1 VRCDICLLLAQSRHP
16 DEGNQRSNKNRKI
29 SDRGHSPINETVV
42 DFAYEN
48 WRRVM
53 LVTLP
58 PLKIQLRVGRPRKVA
73 VKTVGKLEGSLTT
86 SGASLVY
93 AGYPYDPYA

>member
-1 VRCDICLLLAQSRHP
+1 
-16 DEGNQRSNKNRKI
+16 
-29 SDRGHSPINETVV
+29 
-42 DFAYEN
+42 
-48 WRRVM
+48 M

-58 PLKIQLRVGRPRKVA
+58 PLKIQMRVSRPRKVA
-73 VKTVGKLEGSLTT
+73 DRAVGKLEGSLTT

>member
-1 VRCDICLLLAQSRHP
+1 
-16 DEGNQRSNKNRKI
+16 
-29 SDRGHSPINETVV
+29 
-42 DFAYEN
+42 
-48 WRRVM
+48 M

>member
-1 VRCDICLLLAQSRHP
+1 
-16 DEGNQRSNKNRKI
+16 
-29 SDRGHSPINETVV
+29 
-42 DFAYEN
+42 
-48 WRRVM
+48 M

-58 PLKIQLRVGRPRKVA
+58 PLKIQMRVCRPRKVA
-73 VKTVGKLEGSLTT
+73 DKAVGKLEGSLTT